1 MATIFALMVMQTN
14 NANKR
19 YIILD
24 GLPTYGPMYI
34 PISEDGI
41 PFYFQGFVV
50 RFYKSDGTSWV
61 ANFKTG
67 WTNFSGIY
75 DFPEFKRTVVF
86 AFGQCYIMTD
96 DEQNPLK
103 AFGVGFTNVYKT
115 DDNMLIVPDQTD
127 FTVIDISTDQVWQ
140 SERIYWD
147 GFDRLVFNG
156 DFVTGLAFVP
166 ASDNEEWK
174 PFSFNYR
181 TKEII
186 GGAIQSQINSK
197 PWWKI
202 W

>member
-1 MATIFALMVMQTN
+1 MQN
-14 NANKR
+14 NR
-19 YIILD
+19 YDILD

-41 PFYFQGFVV
+41 PFYSQGYVV

-75 DFPEFKRTVVF
+75 DFPEFKRTIVF
-86 AFGQCYIMTD
+86 TFGQCYIMTD
-96 DEQNPLK
+96 DEQKPLK
-103 AFGVGFTNVYKT
+103 AFGIGFTNVYKT
-115 DDNMLIVPDQTD
+115 DDNILIVPDQTD
-127 FTVIDISTDQVWQ
+127 FTVTEISTDEVWR
-140 SERIYWD
+140 SERISWD
-147 GFDRLVFNG
+147 GFDDLNFSG
-156 DFVTGLAFVP
+156 DFVAGLAYEP
-166 ASDNEEWK
+166 SSDDGEWK

-186 GGAIQSQINSK
+186 GGTYQFQNNSK
-197 PWWKI
+197 PWWKF